1 MQKKLGKKAS
11 HRETSQPVALTIAGS
26 DCSGGAGLEA
36 DLKTFHAYGVY
47 GMASATCVVAERPGK
62 VVGIESVTPEMVKQ
76 QIACCLSGME
86 KVAVKTGMLLS
97 KEVIEATALA
107 LQRFRKQTSCVVVDP
122 VMVATS
128 GDLLLKRNALQRLL
142 EFIMEHATLV
152 TPNLDEATLLG
163 GWKRKP
169 GSRSEME
176 KLARELCTNLR
187 CPVLLKG
194 GHLPDSKAAAD
205 YYWNGRNG
213 FWMEAARITGVKT
226 HGTGCTFSAAIT
238 AGLALGLDERQA
250 LREAKKFLTQSI
262 AHMVRFK
269 PWMALNHGHGKIGGP
284 TRRVSTLRRGEL
296 KS

>member
-1 MQKKLGKKAS
+1 MPKKISKKAS
-11 HRETSQPVALTIAGS
+11 HGEKGPPVALTIAGS

-36 DLKTFHAYGVY
+36 DLKTFHAYGAY
-47 GMASATCVVAERPGK
+47 GMAAATCVVAERPGK

-76 QIACCLSGME
+76 QIACCLSGMK

-97 KEVIEATALA
+97 KEIIEATAIELH
-107 LQRFRKQTSCVVVDP
+107 RFRKQTSCVVVDP

-142 EFIMEHATLV
+142 EFIMEQATLV
-152 TPNLDEATLLG
+152 TPNLDEAILLG
-163 GWKRKP
+163 RWKRKP

-176 KLARELCTNLR
+176 KLARELCANLG
-187 CPVLLKG
+187 CDVLLKG
-194 GHLPDSKAAAD
+194 GHLSDSQWAAD

-213 FWMEAARITGVKT
+213 FWMETARIRGVKT

-238 AGLALGLDERQA
+238 AGLALGLGERQA
-250 LREAKKFLTQSI
+250 LQKAKKFVTWSI
-262 AHMVRFK
+262 AHMVKFK
-269 PWMALNHGHGKIGGP
+269 PWMALNHGHVKNGGP
-284 TRRVSTLRRGEL
+284 SGRDSPPHRGEL